1 MIRRLVTISFLALW
15 STLLFAGPP
24 RGNLPSESLN
34 QPVICIIIDD
44 LGIDRERGEQALEL
58 PGAVT
63 YAFLPHSR
71 YGHDLAL
78 RAHELGRESLLHLPM
93 QAIDNRRVD
102 EGALTR
108 QQSRAQ
114 FLATLRE
121 DLQRIPYISGVNNHM
136 GSLLT
141 QLPEQMQWL
150 MDELVRHKDLFFID
164 SRTTP
169 HTVAYRQAI
178 REGLPS
184 LRRSVFLDNEANI
197 NAINGQFTRL
207 LNIARQHG
215 FAVAIGHPYPE
226 TLTYL
231 EAILPTLPLLG
242 IRLMPASQ
250 LIERKTLLAQRATR
264 LMPLQTAGVQN
275 IDPASE
281 SFTPA
286 VKRVP

>member
-1 MIRRLVTISFLALW
+1 LFLALW
-15 STLLFAGPP
+15 PAVLYAAPP
-24 RGNLPSESLN
+24 APDPDASA

-44 LGIDRERGEQALEL
+44 LGINRARSERALYL

-78 RAHELGRESLLHLPM
+78 KAHALGRESILHLPM
-93 QAIDNRRVD
+93 QPLDNRRVD
-102 EGALTR
+102 AGALTR

-121 DLQRIPYISGVNNHM
+121 DLRRIPYIRGVNNHM

-141 QLPEQMQWL
+141 QLPEQMHWL
-150 MDELVRHKDLFFID
+150 MEELARHKDLFFID

-184 LRRSVFLDNEANI
+184 LRRSVFLDNDTDIA
-197 NAINGQFTRL
+197 AINHQFIKL
-207 LNIARQHG
+207 LAVAHLRG

-231 EAILPTLPLLG
+231 ENMLPALPLLG
-242 IRLMPASQ
+242 IRLVPASR
-250 LIERKTLLAQRATR
+250 LIEYKPLMAQRQTGR
-264 LMPLQTAGVQN
+264 MPLQTADVHGITSAPRGSPSAAN
-275 IDPASE
+275 L
-281 SFTPA
+281 
-286 VKRVP
+286 VP